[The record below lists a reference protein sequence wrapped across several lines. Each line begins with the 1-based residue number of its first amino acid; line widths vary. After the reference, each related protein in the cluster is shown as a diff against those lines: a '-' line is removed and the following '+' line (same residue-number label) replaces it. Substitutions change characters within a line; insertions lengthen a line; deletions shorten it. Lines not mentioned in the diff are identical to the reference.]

1 MDKIKVV
8 IAEDHKIVRSG
19 LRRILEENQIDVV
32 GEVKNGN
39 EAIELS
45 CRLKPD
51 VVLMDI
57 GMPEEDGISATK
69 IIKKKCPEIKIVVL
83 TMYKDEEILMRAIK
97 AGAIG
102 YVLKERTPDE
112 LVHSIKSAYRGESV
126 ISPLLAN
133 RLLQEFYHELET
145 EDASKLRIKKL
156 TNREKE
162 VLELISKGK
171 TNREIASELCISE
184 NTVKNH
190 LSHIFKKLHA
200 TDRTKAAIIA
210 LKKGLNL

>member
-1 MDKIKVV
+1 
-8 IAEDHKIVRSG
+8 
-19 LRRILEENQIDVV
+19 
-32 GEVKNGN
+32 
-39 EAIELS
+39 
-45 CRLKPD
+45 
-51 VVLMDI
+51 
-57 GMPEEDGISATK
+57 
-69 IIKKKCPEIKIVVL
+69 
-83 TMYKDEEILMRAIK
+83 MRAIK

-133 RLLQEFYHELET
+133 RLLQEFYHEFET
-145 EDASKLRIKKL
+145 EDASKLRIEKL
-156 TNREKE
+156 TIREKE
-162 VLELISKGK
+162 VLVLISKGK